1 MPDKI
6 VFNGPVGNIY
16 GSAFGS
22 VKSMVIKGGKIY
34 INGSEQ
40 VIPSDHQ
47 EITINIQGDVE
58 RLEVEQCEKIHIH
71 GNAGRVKVN
80 CGSVDV
86 TGDIKGDANVNCGNI
101 HCQSIEG
108 DASTTM
114 GDIHKS

>member
-6 VFNGPVGNIY
+6 VFNGPVGKIY

-34 INGSEQ
+34 INGSER
-40 VIPSDHQ
+40 VIPSDYP

-58 RLEVEQCEKIHIH
+58 RLEVEQCEKVHIH
-71 GNAGRVKVN
+71 GNARRVKVN
-80 CGSVDV
+80 CGSVDI
-86 TGDIKGDANVNCGNI
+86 TGNIEGDAHVNCGNL

-108 DASTTM
+108 DASTNM
-114 GDIHKS
+114 GDIHKG